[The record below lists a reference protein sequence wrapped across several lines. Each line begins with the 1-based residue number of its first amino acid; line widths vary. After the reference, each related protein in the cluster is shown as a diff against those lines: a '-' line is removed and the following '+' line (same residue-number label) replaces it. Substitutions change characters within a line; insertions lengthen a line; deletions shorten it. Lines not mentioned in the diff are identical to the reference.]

1 MRHAHQVLAAVE
13 RKTLEDFTKSMLDG
27 MLNYALAEL
36 AAAFHKI
43 KPLRAPV
50 PARRTAHR

>member
-1 MRHAHQVLAAVE
+1 VRHAHQVLAAVE